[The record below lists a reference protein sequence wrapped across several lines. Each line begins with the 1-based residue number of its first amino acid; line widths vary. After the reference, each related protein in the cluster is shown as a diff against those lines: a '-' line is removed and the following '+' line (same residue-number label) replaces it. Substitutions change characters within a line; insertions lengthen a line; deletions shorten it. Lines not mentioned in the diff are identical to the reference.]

1 MTKNSQ
7 SQMTTGFQQRTV
19 LEVQDLHVTL
29 HREGQPIHALRG
41 VDLKIERG
49 EIVAL
54 VGESGSGKSTLGLAI
69 QALLQAES
77 DPIVTGSIRVG
88 GVEVLGASKK
98 TIRELRRKRLGA
110 IFQDPMT
117 SLNPSM
123 RIGQQL
129 EENISGEM
137 QPERW
142 LERVGIPNPEGRLRS
157 YPHQLSG
164 GQRQRV
170 MIAIAMASNPDLVVA
185 DEPSTALDVT
195 VQAQIL
201 RLIRRLCKEE
211 GTTILFVTHD
221 LSVAAAVAD
230 RIVVLYA
237 GQVAEIGPLQELMA
251 APAHPY
257 TAALLEA
264 RFDLH
269 AAKEQQLTTLAGFPP
284 GPGEVLPGCSFAPRC
299 IMVMDAC
306 SLTRPPL
313 IPVAQHSGEAACLR
327 TSETRA
333 DIWSRD
339 GQPWSATSEKQE
351 TWLLEMSGIHKTYH
365 VRRRAFGRPEAIHA
379 ARGIDLTVSGGE
391 SVALV
396 GESGSG
402 KSTILRI
409 VAGLVKPDR
418 GALKLATSETPQMVF
433 QDAAASLTPW
443 LKITELVGER
453 LRGRG
458 MSRAERDQR
467 VEEALE
473 LVGLSGHLVAA
484 TARQLSI
491 GQCQRAAIARAV
503 VIPPELL
510 LCDEPVSAM
519 DVSLA
524 AGILNLLGSL
534 RRRLG
539 MALLFVTHDLAA
551 ARYIADRIVVLK
563 GGEVVEEGQA
573 DEIIHRPTHPHT
585 QELLASVP
593 ESLSGEWR

>member
-1 MTKNSQ
+1 MIENRRIQAASESQ
-7 SQMTTGFQQRTV
+7 RRTV
-19 LEVQDLHVTL
+19 LAVRDLHVTMY
-29 HREGQPIHALRG
+29 REEQPIHALRG
-41 VDLKIERG
+41 IDLEIQSG

-77 DPIVTGSIRVG
+77 DPMVSGSIRVSD
-88 GVEVLGASKK
+88 VEVLGAPKK
-98 TIRELRRKRLGA
+98 MIQKLRRKHLGA

-129 EENISGEM
+129 AESISGDL
-137 QPERW
+137 QPEQW
-142 LERVGIPNPEGRLRS
+142 LARVGISNPEGRLRS

-201 RLIRRLCKEE
+201 RLIRRLCEEE
-211 GTTILFVTHD
+211 GTAFLFVTHD
-221 LSVAAAVAD
+221 LSVAAAIAD

-237 GQVAEIGPLQELMA
+237 GQVAEVGPLAELMA

-269 AAKEQQLTTLAGFPP
+269 AAKDRKLTTLAGFPP
-284 GPGEVLPGCSFAPRC
+284 GPGDVPRGCSFEPRC
-299 IMVMDAC
+299 IIAVEAC
-306 SLTRPPL
+306 RQDRPPL
-313 IPVAQHSGEAACLR
+313 VPVDQHSGAAACLR
-327 TSETRA
+327 TAETET
-333 DIWSRD
+333 DLWSRD
-339 GQPWSATSEKQE
+339 GHPWPASSATQG
-351 TWLLEMSGIHKTYH
+351 TRLLEMSGIHKTYH
-365 VRRRAFGRPEAIHA
+365 VRRRMFGRPEEVHA
-379 ARGIDLTVSGGE
+379 ARGIDLTVSEGE

-402 KSTILRI
+402 KSTLLRI

-418 GALKLATSETPQMVF
+418 GELRVSTTETPQMVF

-443 LKITELVGER
+443 LTVSELVGER
-453 LRGRG
+453 LRGRNI
-458 MSRAERDQR
+458 SRVERDR
-467 VEEALE
+467 RMLEALE
-473 LVGLSGHLVAA
+473 LVGLSSQLASA
-484 TARQLSI
+484 TATQLSI

-551 ARYIADRIVVLK
+551 ARFIADRIVVLK
-563 GGEVVEEGQA
+563 EGEAVEEGMA
-573 DEIIHRPTHPHT
+573 DDIIHAPTHSYT
-585 QELLASVP
+585 QDLLASVP
-593 ESLSGEWR
+593 DSLAGELR